1 MLLLKL
7 VFWAG
12 VIAEIAIRAP
22 YQKIWR
28 TTPKTDQRVSTQERV
43 LLFLLLF
50 GGFILPLI
58 YSLTPWLDFA
68 NYTLQPWQSWL
79 GVILMVLAVYTFLR
93 AHQDLK
99 AFWSPS
105 LEVFK
110 GHKLMTTG
118 LYALIRH
125 PMYAS
130 HWAFSVAQALLLQ
143 NWIAGLA
150 GLVLYVPFYVLRV
163 RAEEQMMLD
172 VFGNQYRNYMKT
184 TGRVFPRL
192 RK

>member
-12 VIAEIAIRAP
+12 VMAEIAIRAP
-22 YQKIWR
+22 YQKVWR
-28 TTPKTDQRVSTQERV
+28 TTAKTERRVSTQERV
-43 LLFLLLF
+43 LLFMLLL

-58 YSLTPWLDFA
+58 YSLTPWLNFA
-68 NYTLQPWQSWL
+68 NYTLQPWLSWL
-79 GVILMVLAVYTFLR
+79 GVILMAVAVYAFLR

-99 AFWSPS
+99 AYWSPS

-110 GHKLMTTG
+110 GHKLMNTG
-118 LYALIRH
+118 LYGLIRH

-130 HWAFSVAQALLLQ
+130 HWAFCIAQALLLQ

-163 RAEEQMMLD
+163 QAEEQMMLD
-172 VFGNQYRNYMKT
+172 TFGEKYRVYMKT
-184 TGRVFPRL
+184 TGRVLPRL